1 MGDISILW
9 IIGTILCLPIIFV
22 FSTPIGMRW
31 LEEKAQEWNY
41 KRLVKK
47 YGKEKADSITN
58 PEMNLRQS
66 LMWLL
71 LIITGGIFVID
82 TLYFDGALLYSIF
95 N

>member
-1 MGDISILW
+1 MLNGKYYVGKHSTNNLNDGY
-9 IIGTILCLPIIFV
+9 IGSCD
-22 FSTPIGMRW
+22 
-31 LEEKAQEWNY
+31 
-41 KRLVKK
+41 RLRKSVKK

-95 N
+95 H